1 MNKILLLSS
10 SLLALSV
17 LLLLLISSSSSPF
30 AAVHAFLPTEEGET
44 PEDQEHKYRPMIRCL
59 VCENM
64 VKRLI
69 HKMNTSHSNLGSS
82 IKTGRDLRAATDAMG
97 SNTHANTRRKATVSA
112 WAHELVTVENLC
124 RISQRE
130 LQKDEFLRL
139 LDEKEAVKGP
149 KGKIYCEQAVEATED
164 RLIRFARARKMN
176 ESVAEIDM
184 NTTAE
189 DVCTKA
195 KYCKVRS
202 EIKNSMEA
210 AQESAKK
217 QFLENNPLWKLVLME
232 LKKNVWW
239 YVGLFFG
246 TITVMTVGLIGVKY
260 YQIRKRIKERRYQEA
275 MAALKKTE

>member
-1 MNKILLLSS
+1 MKLLLSS
-10 SLLALSV
+10 LILLV
-17 LLLLLISSSSSPF
+17 IVIITILLTIINNNKNY
-30 AAVHAFLPTEEGET
+30 VQAFLPTEEGET
-44 PEDQEHKYRPMIRCL
+44 PEETEHKYRPMIRCL

-82 IKTGRDLRAATDAMG
+82 IKGGRDIRAAEEG
-97 SNTHANTRRKATVSA
+97 SSHSKSRRKATVSA

-124 RISQRE
+124 KISEKE
-130 LQKDEFLRL
+130 LKKDPFLKEL
-139 LDEKEAVKGP
+139 NDKEAVKGP
-149 KGKIYCEQAVEATED
+149 KGKIYCEQALEATED
-164 RLIRFARARKMN
+164 RLIRFAKARKMN

-184 NTTAE
+184 NATAE
-189 DVCTKA
+189 DVCTRA

-232 LKKNVWW
+232 MKKNMWW
-239 YVGLFFG
+239 YIGLFFG
-246 TITVMTVGLIGVKY
+246 TLIIMTIVMVVYKFM
-260 YQIRKRIKERRYQEA
+260 QIRRKIRERKYQEA
-275 MAALKKTE
+275 LQKLKKTE